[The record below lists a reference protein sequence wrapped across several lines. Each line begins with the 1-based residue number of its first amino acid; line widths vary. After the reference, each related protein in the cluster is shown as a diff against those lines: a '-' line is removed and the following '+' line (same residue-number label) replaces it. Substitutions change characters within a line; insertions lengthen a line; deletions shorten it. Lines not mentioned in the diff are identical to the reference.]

1 MSRYHGSEPP
11 VIDLAMRFGNNE
23 TALTETAP
31 VMVMNNLLGDG
42 RLDLILAV
50 DRLLPSPG
58 TLETVGAAGPARVDA
73 FHQPATSAEL

>member
-1 MSRYHGSEPP
+1 MIG
-11 VIDLAMRFGNNE
+11 LAMRFGNDE
-23 TALTETAP
+23 TARTETGR
-31 VMVMNNLLGDG
+31 VMVMKNRLGDG
-42 RLDLILAV
+42 RRVLIRAV